1 MKWVLVVL
9 IGGAS
14 PVQTDLVFE
23 KLTDCIAAE
32 EQLQQAYAEAY
43 TSWNRRFIAGDD
55 GSERRRYRDLRRA
68 KESQIR
74 KLQTAAPAS
83 RMRGPISLSF
93 RRTKRLSYH
102 RPLLLLR
109 LQSLEMPRSLLRLA
123 VGFKGFVMPTESLIG
138 TERHYSRRP

>member
-9 IGGAS
+9 IGGAA

-74 KLQTAAPAS
+74 KFANSGTCIPHAGSDQPVISPNKTPELSPTATPPAP
-83 RMRGPISLSF
+83 P
-93 RRTKRLSYH
+93 K
-102 RPLLLLR
+102 P
-109 LQSLEMPRSLLRLA
+109 
-123 VGFKGFVMPTESLIG
+123 
-138 TERHYSRRP
+138 